1 MHLHNVIRNTLFGL
15 SLGKGIF
22 MGIETIGTR
31 IADCRKKRG
40 LTQFDLAEELCTKK
54 STVSSYEND
63 KIDIKISILQD
74 IARILG
80 TTVSYLVDGDSIDA
94 EVEEAVKLLMKIAN
108 TKIRKAA
115 IEQIRVLATI

>member
-1 MHLHNVIRNTLFGL
+1 MKN
-15 SLGKGIF
+15 
-22 MGIETIGTR
+22 ETIGTR
-31 IADCRKKRG
+31 IAECRRKRG

-80 TTVSYLVDGDSIDA
+80 TTVSYLVDGESIDA
-94 EVEEAVKLLMKIAN
+94 ETEEAAKLIMMISDSKL
-108 TKIRKAA
+108 RRAA
-115 IEQIRVLATI
+115 IEQIRVLAGMGFSTTR

>member
-1 MHLHNVIRNTLFGL
+1 MKN
-15 SLGKGIF
+15 
-22 MGIETIGTR
+22 ETIGTR
-31 IADCRKKRG
+31 IAECRRKRG

-80 TTVSYLVDGDSIDA
+80 TAVSYLVDGESIDA
-94 EVEEAVKLLMKIAN
+94 ETEEAAKLIMMISDSKV
-108 TKIRKAA
+108 RRAA
-115 IEQIRVLATI
+115 IEQIRVLADMGFSTTR

>member
-1 MHLHNVIRNTLFGL
+1 MKN
-15 SLGKGIF
+15 
-22 MGIETIGTR
+22 ETIGTR
-31 IADCRKKRG
+31 IAECRRKRC

-80 TTVSYLVDGDSIDA
+80 TTVNYLVDGESIDA
-94 EVEEAVKLLMKIAN
+94 EAEEAAKLIMMISDSKL
-108 TKIRKAA
+108 RRAA
-115 IEQIRVLATI
+115 IEQIRALANM